1 MVMLLLKLL
10 LDIISLIFLE
20 VYGLVYLTIAEK
32 IKQQYIVKLEYLFA
46 ALGITIIVLSYLYHS
61 STSLVIGSL
70 LFSIPLIRIILIT
83 KMAERWKKKLVRILE
98 GLLINK
104 MKDYFNGGVNI

>member
-1 MVMLLLKLL
+1 MVMLLLKIL

-32 IKQQYIVKLEYLFA
+32 MKHQSIVKLEYLFVA
-46 ALGITIIVLSYLYHS
+46 IGVTMVVLSYLYHS

-70 LFSIPLIRIILIT
+70 LFSIPLIRIVLI
-83 KMAERWKKKLVRILE
+83 KWKKKLVRILG
-98 GLLINK
+98 GLLIDK
-104 MKDYFNGGVNI
+104 MKEKYIDGGVNIW